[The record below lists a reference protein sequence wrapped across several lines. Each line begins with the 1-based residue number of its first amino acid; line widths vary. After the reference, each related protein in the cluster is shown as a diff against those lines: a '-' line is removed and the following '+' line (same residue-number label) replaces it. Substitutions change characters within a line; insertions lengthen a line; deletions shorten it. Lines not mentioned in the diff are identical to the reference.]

1 MPCHGEAADGKGIV
15 AVIGIPAVPSLM
27 NFPKPNYPD
36 GKMFETITKGKGL
49 MSGYGYNIP
58 VNDRWAIIAYV
69 RALQAAS
76 KTASK

>member
-1 MPCHGEAADGKGIV
+1 
-15 AVIGIPAVPSLM
+15 M